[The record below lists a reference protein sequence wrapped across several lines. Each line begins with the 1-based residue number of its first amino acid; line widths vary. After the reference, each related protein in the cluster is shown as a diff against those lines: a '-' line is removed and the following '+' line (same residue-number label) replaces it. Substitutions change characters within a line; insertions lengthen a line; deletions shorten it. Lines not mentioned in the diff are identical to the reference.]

1 MSGLTIFPRT
11 YRGVRLSE
19 STEKTSGNDWDLVR
33 AHVSGDGDAFR
44 RIYEKYHRKV
54 FASSFRIV
62 GDEDQAADLTSEVFV
77 KIYHELCSFKF
88 ESKLSTWLFRVAINQ
103 AINRAN
109 EVRRHTRIR
118 EKIERDGLRK
128 PGGTREGHPVDEDVH
143 QAIQSLSP
151 KLRAIVSLRYL
162 EGLSY
167 EEMADVLDVSL
178 GTVKSRLFLAHETLR
193 PLLKGISLEKKE

>member
-1 MSGLTIFPRT
+1 M
-11 YRGVRLSE
+11 SE
-19 STEKTSGNDWDLVR
+19 SIEKSKENDWDLIR
-33 AHVSGDGDAFR
+33 AHVSGDSDAFR

-62 GDEDQAADLTSEVFV
+62 GEEEQAADLTSEVFL
-77 KIYHELCSFKF
+77 KIYNELSSFKF
-88 ESKLSTWLFRVAINQ
+88 ESKLSTWLFRVAVNH

-109 EVRRHTRIR
+109 EIRRHTRIH

-128 PGGTREGHPVDEDVH
+128 QGGTKEGKPLDEEIH
-143 QAIQSLSP
+143 RAIQELSP

-167 EEMADVLDVSL
+167 EEMAEVLEVSL

-193 PLLKGISLEKKE
+193 PLVQGISLEEKGVLL